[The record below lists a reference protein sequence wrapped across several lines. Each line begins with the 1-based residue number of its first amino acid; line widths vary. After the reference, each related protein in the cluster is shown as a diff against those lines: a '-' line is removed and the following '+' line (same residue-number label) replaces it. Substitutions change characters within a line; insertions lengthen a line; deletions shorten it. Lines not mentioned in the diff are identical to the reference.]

1 MKNTICFIESATL
14 PMSRS
19 AEGSETL
26 QFFENLM
33 IFVSGW
39 NPIGNQVTYGST
51 GRQTSSSSGQLLPIC
66 RKAPARDVCVAHV
79 DREISIPTIAL
90 GKMMPTNSEHR
101 STMP

>member
-1 MKNTICFIESATL
+1 MKNKICFNESATL
-14 PMSRS
+14 RMSHS
-19 AEGSETL
+19 ANRSETL
-26 QFFENLM
+26 QFFANLM
-33 IFVSGW
+33 ILVSGW
-39 NPIGNQVTYGST
+39 NLVGNQVAYGST
-51 GRQTSSSSGQLLPIC
+51 GRQTSSLSGQLLPIC